1 MRALGDALA
10 GSTRGRKAERAPST
24 KDSSTVDANCALPG
38 STEATAAVPSPPTW
52 QSQQPP
58 RSAEQIWFAKE
69 APAAAEA
76 KVLVGNVADNC
87 AASGLVRWGDRV
99 LTINGVKVTD
109 EQQGTALA
117 KAAVGDVVYYIL
129 RGEELVTVTAH
140 KPEVAT
146 RLGVTIKNL
155 TDDQQAS
162 YNGRGRG
169 GLGTAGR
176 GPARGAQGE
185 SERGSPP
192 EEASSDSFVVEVS
205 LHKLK
210 QDSRLG
216 MTLTGSG
223 FPLVEKLAEG
233 GAAYGRLVEGDVLLS
248 VNGQEACGH
257 EATTTLLKSLQG
269 AMLLNVLREAP
280 GMHG

>member
-1 MRALGDALA
+1 MYA
-10 GSTRGRKAERAPST
+10 
-24 KDSSTVDANCALPG
+24 
-38 STEATAAVPSPPTW
+38 
-52 QSQQPP
+52 Q
-58 RSAEQIWFAKE
+58 
-69 APAAAEA
+69 
-76 KVLVGNVADNC
+76 
-87 AASGLVRWGDRV
+87 V
-99 LTINGVKVTD
+99 LTINVVKVTD
-109 EQQGTALA
+109 EQQGTALACVDMESHRVLQPSSCLPHAPEAQGSSPQRRTTVRAPCTHQPREYRLYRAPHAVTLQALA

-140 KPEVAT
+140 KPEAAT

-155 TDDQQAS
+155 TDDQKAS
-162 YNGRGRG
+162 NNGRGRG

-176 GPARGAQGE
+176 GTARGAQGE

-192 EEASSDSFVVEVS
+192 EEASSGSFEVEVS

-216 MTLTGSG
+216 MTLAGSG

-269 AMLLNVLREAP
+269 AVLLNVLREAP
-280 GMHG
+280 GTHG

>member
-1 MRALGDALA
+1 MYA
-10 GSTRGRKAERAPST
+10 
-24 KDSSTVDANCALPG
+24 
-38 STEATAAVPSPPTW
+38 
-52 QSQQPP
+52 Q
-58 RSAEQIWFAKE
+58 
-69 APAAAEA
+69 
-76 KVLVGNVADNC
+76 
-87 AASGLVRWGDRV
+87 V

-109 EQQGTALA
+109 EQQGTALACVDMDSHRVLQPPSCLPYAPEAQGSLPQRRTAVRAPYTYQPREYRLYRAPHAVTLQALA

-140 KPEVAT
+140 KPEAAT

-155 TDDQQAS
+155 TDDQKAS
-162 YNGRGRG
+162 NNGRGRG

-176 GPARGAQGE
+176 GTARGAQGE

-192 EEASSDSFVVEVS
+192 EEASSGSFEVEVS

-216 MTLTGSG
+216 MTLAGSG

-269 AMLLNVLREAP
+269 AVLLNVLREAP
-280 GMHG
+280 GTHG

>member
-1 MRALGDALA
+1 VPYVRGTRTGSLLPPARSRGA
-10 GSTRGRKAERAPST
+10 GQLTPEGHHGT
-24 KDSSTVDANCALPG
+24 
-38 STEATAAVPSPPTW
+38 
-52 QSQQPP
+52 
-58 RSAEQIWFAKE
+58 
-69 APAAAEA
+69 
-76 KVLVGNVADNC
+76 C
-87 AASGLVRWGDRV
+87 AAHVPASGVSPVSR
-99 LTINGVKVTD
+99 THAVTP
-109 EQQGTALA
+109 QALA

>member
-1 MRALGDALA
+1 MYA
-10 GSTRGRKAERAPST
+10 
-24 KDSSTVDANCALPG
+24 
-38 STEATAAVPSPPTW
+38 
-52 QSQQPP
+52 Q
-58 RSAEQIWFAKE
+58 
-69 APAAAEA
+69 
-76 KVLVGNVADNC
+76 
-87 AASGLVRWGDRV
+87 V
-99 LTINGVKVTD
+99 LTINVVKVTD
-109 EQQGTALA
+109 EQQGTALACVDMESHRVLQPSSCLPHAPEAQGSAPQRRTTVRAPCTHQPREYRLYRAPHAVTLQALA

-140 KPEVAT
+140 KPEAAT

-155 TDDQQAS
+155 TDDQKAS
-162 YNGRGRG
+162 NNGRGRG

-176 GPARGAQGE
+176 GTARGAQGE

-192 EEASSDSFVVEVS
+192 EEASSGSFEVEVS

-216 MTLTGSG
+216 MTLAGSG

-269 AMLLNVLREAP
+269 AVLLNVLREAP

>member
-1 MRALGDALA
+1 MYA
-10 GSTRGRKAERAPST
+10 
-24 KDSSTVDANCALPG
+24 
-38 STEATAAVPSPPTW
+38 
-52 QSQQPP
+52 Q
-58 RSAEQIWFAKE
+58 
-69 APAAAEA
+69 
-76 KVLVGNVADNC
+76 
-87 AASGLVRWGDRV
+87 V
-99 LTINGVKVTD
+99 LTINVVKVTD
-109 EQQGTALA
+109 EQQGTALACVDMESHRVLQPSSCLPHAPEAQGSAPQRRTTVRAPCTHQPREYRLYRAPHAVTLQALA

-140 KPEVAT
+140 KPEAAT

-155 TDDQQAS
+155 TDDQKAS
-162 YNGRGRG
+162 NNGRGRG

-176 GPARGAQGE
+176 GTARGAQGE

-192 EEASSDSFVVEVS
+192 EEASSGSFEVEVS

-216 MTLTGSG
+216 MTLAGSG

-269 AMLLNVLREAP
+269 AVLLNVLREAP
-280 GMHG
+280 GTHG

>member
-1 MRALGDALA
+1 MYA
-10 GSTRGRKAERAPST
+10 
-24 KDSSTVDANCALPG
+24 
-38 STEATAAVPSPPTW
+38 
-52 QSQQPP
+52 Q
-58 RSAEQIWFAKE
+58 
-69 APAAAEA
+69 
-76 KVLVGNVADNC
+76 
-87 AASGLVRWGDRV
+87 V
-99 LTINGVKVTD
+99 LTINVVKVTD
-109 EQQGTALA
+109 EQQGTALACVDMESHRVLQPSSCLPHAPEAQGSAPQRHTTVRAPCTHQPREYRLYRAPHAVTLQALA

-140 KPEVAT
+140 KPEAAT

-155 TDDQQAS
+155 TDDQKAS
-162 YNGRGRG
+162 NNGRGRG

-176 GPARGAQGE
+176 GTARGAQGE

-192 EEASSDSFVVEVS
+192 EEASSGSFEVEVS

-216 MTLTGSG
+216 MTLAGSG

-269 AMLLNVLREAP
+269 AVLLNVLREAP
-280 GMHG
+280 GTHG